1 MKLKTTW
8 YTGLDEDQKKEL
20 RADFISAHLL
30 RKRLTKLLND
40 KIETKRTMMRNDE
53 NYEKANWNYLMADS
67 LGYERAMNE
76 IINLITSDENNS

>member
-20 RADFISAHLL
+20 RADFISAQVL
-30 RKRLTKLLND
+30 RKRLTKMLED
-40 KIETKRTMMRNDE
+40 KIETKRTMMRNDG

-67 LGYERAMNE
+67 LGYERALQE
-76 IINLITSDENNS
+76 IISLISSDENNS